1 MPRVDELYQDV
12 IARIQKSTDRRKRK
26 FQHEEL
32 LPEDFSGQIFIKC
45 RDEAA
50 RIRERINF
58 LESERSKVS
67 AEIKAAELEVRQACS
82 HCWLPSKRKG
92 DILTEFVITDPM
104 PDLLRSQLT
113 PKALAMRQKRV
124 FPLKKHL
131 QAIDRELSSR
141 QMELSE
147 LRRIAERASRGDASL
162 IFFLSDAWRGRL
174 EIGAGLLGKLPPVA
188 RMSGTRIITDQFGN
202 VLPQEA
208 VVDGKP
214 DMPAGQDPKMPGRAG
229 SWRGDHEES
238 LPGSPADR
246 NATFTKPPQVG
257 ER

>member
-1 MPRVDELYQDV
+1 MPRVDALFQYV
-12 IARIQKSTDRRKRK
+12 TAMIQKYADRRKRK
-26 FQHEEL
+26 FQHEGL

-67 AEIKAAELEVRQACS
+67 AELKAAEFEVRQACS

-104 PDLLRSQLT
+104 PDPLRSQLT

-147 LRRIAERASRGDASL
+147 LRRMAERASRGDASL

-174 EIGAGLLGKLPPVA
+174 EIGAGLLGKLPPAV
-188 RMSGTRIITDQFGN
+188 RMSGVVLNVDPFGN
-202 VLPQEA
+202 PLPPEA
-208 VVDGKP
+208 ITEDGKP
-214 DMPAGQDPKMPGRAG
+214 DLEGTIPWHG
-229 SWRGDHEES
+229 SHEETT
-238 LPGSPADR
+238 LPGKPADR
-246 NATFTKPPQVG
+246 NAGFELREK
-257 ER
+257 